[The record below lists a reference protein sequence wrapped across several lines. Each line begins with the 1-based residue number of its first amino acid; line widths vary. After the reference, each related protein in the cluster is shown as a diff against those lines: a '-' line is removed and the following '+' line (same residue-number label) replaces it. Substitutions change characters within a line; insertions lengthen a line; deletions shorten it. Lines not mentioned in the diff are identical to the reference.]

1 MINKIS
7 IIVPVYNEESNIRSF
22 LSRLVTTLNKIKSSY
37 EILFILD
44 PSSDETEKKIIEEIK
59 NNNKIKLIVFSRR
72 FGQPAATM
80 AGIHNASGDRCVI
93 IDCDLQDPPE
103 LIEHMNTMMDKG
115 FDAVLARRKSRKG
128 ETLIKKLI
136 TKIGY
141 SLIEKISDVN
151 IPKNTG
157 DFRMIS
163 KKIVENLKTFNEPN
177 AFLRGL
183 VAYVGFNQTFLDY
196 DRDERELGKSK
207 YNKYIGSI
215 KIAFNGIFGFSSK
228 PLFFMS
234 LLGFIF
240 ALISFSIGIYYIVI
254 KLIDPS
260 ITAGLSSTILF
271 ITFFSGLN
279 LVGLGILG
287 EYVGRIYDEV
297 KKRPNF
303 IIDKKYNFDE

>member
-1 MINKIS
+1 MDKKIS
-7 IIVPVYNEESNIRSF
+7 IIVPVYNEETNIKNF
-22 LSRLVTTLNKIKSSY
+22 LNRLIATLSKINLTY

-44 PSSDETEKKIIEEIK
+44 PSSDKTEKIILEELN

-80 AGIHNASGDRCVI
+80 AGIHNSTGDRCVI

-103 LIEHMNTMMDKG
+103 LIEQMNSKMNEG

-128 ETLIKKLI
+128 ETFIKKLI
-136 TKIGY
+136 TRIGY
-141 SLIEKISDVN
+141 SLIEKISDVK

-163 KKIVENLKTFNEPN
+163 KKIVENLKKFNEPN

-183 VAYVGFNQTFLDY
+183 VAYVGFKQTFLDY
-196 DRDERELGKSK
+196 DRDERESGHSK
-207 YNKYIGSI
+207 YNKYLGSI

-234 LLGFIF
+234 LLGFVF
-240 ALISFSIGIYYIVI
+240 AIISFAIGIYYIII
-254 KLIDPS
+254 KLLDPS
-260 ITAGLSSTILF
+260 VTPGLPSTILF
-271 ITFFSGLN
+271 VTFFSGLN

-297 KKRPNF
+297 KKRPSF

>member
-1 MINKIS
+1 MTNKIS

-163 KKIVENLKTFNEPN
+163 KKNC
-177 AFLRGL
+177 
-183 VAYVGFNQTFLDY
+183 
-196 DRDERELGKSK
+196 
-207 YNKYIGSI
+207 
-215 KIAFNGIFGFSSK
+215 
-228 PLFFMS
+228 
-234 LLGFIF
+234 
-240 ALISFSIGIYYIVI
+240 
-254 KLIDPS
+254 
-260 ITAGLSSTILF
+260 
-271 ITFFSGLN
+271 
-279 LVGLGILG
+279 
-287 EYVGRIYDEV
+287 
-297 KKRPNF
+297 
-303 IIDKKYNFDE
+303 

>member
-1 MINKIS
+1 MTNKIS